1 MYVRHHAV
9 DESRAC
15 CDLSSYL
22 RSQNN
27 QERTLLHQ
35 PGLAWCHGA
44 ITRYEDRSR
53 RAFDLVVHARPDLV
67 WWEPVVF
74 DEVW

>member
-1 MYVRHHAV
+1 MVPY
-9 DESRAC
+9 
-15 CDLSSYL
+15 
-22 RSQNN
+22 
-27 QERTLLHQ
+27 
-35 PGLAWCHGA
+35 GA
-44 ITRYEDRSR
+44 ITRYEGRSR